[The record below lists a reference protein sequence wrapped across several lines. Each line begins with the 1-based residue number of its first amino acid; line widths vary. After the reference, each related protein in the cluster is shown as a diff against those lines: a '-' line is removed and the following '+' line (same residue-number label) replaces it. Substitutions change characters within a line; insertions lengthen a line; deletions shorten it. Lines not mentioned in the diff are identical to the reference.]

1 MPGFP
6 YENASGGKVSA
17 LAEIQKTLLT
27 FGADKFGVAE
37 DWASGEVAIHFQLR
51 GRVVK
56 VKANSYGYT
65 KAWLAR
71 NPTANGSYSA
81 ERQRRAEKLGQMAVW
96 SILRD
101 WIKGQCTAIEVGM
114 LTVDQAFIG
123 QIVLDDGSTVMER
136 IEQQKI
142 LPQIEGPK
150 P

>member
-1 MPGFP
+1 MGFP
-6 YENASGGKVSA
+6 YENASGGKNSA
-17 LAEIQKTLLT
+17 LAEIQKTLKT
-27 FGADKFGVAE
+27 FGADKFAVAE
-37 DWASGEVAIHFQLR
+37 DWSSGEVAIHFQLR
-51 GRVVK
+51 GRTIK

-71 NPTANGSYSA
+71 NPTVKYNADHEKRGI
-81 ERQRRAEKLGQMAVW
+81 KLGQIAVW
-96 SILRD
+96 SMLRD

-123 QIVLDDGSTVMER
+123 QIVLESGETVMER

-150 P
+150 S

>member
-6 YENASGGKVSA
+6 YENASGGKASA
-17 LAEIQKTLLT
+17 LAEIEKTLKT
-27 FGADKFGVAE
+27 FGADKFAIAE
-37 DWASGEVAIHFQLR
+37 SWAAGDVAIHFELR
-51 GRVVK
+51 GRVIK

-65 KAWLAR
+65 QAWLAR
-71 NPTANGSYSA
+71 NPTSSGSYSP
-81 ERQRRAEKLGQMAVW
+81 ERQRRAEKLGKMAVW

-101 WIKGQCTAIEVGM
+101 WIKGQLTAIEVGM

-136 IEQQKI
+136 IEQQNI

-150 P
+150 